1 MMKQIALGVVALVT
15 LASQG
20 QAQRRERNDS
30 EPKFSLFG
38 GIAADG
44 VNTGRDAGA
53 SNFELGGSADF
64 RLRSFPLPLRAS
76 LTFSQQHR
84 DFYLN
89 DRRSGALSIDAVGH
103 PIPSFFGIRPYML
116 GGLGVA
122 TQAEYGVIS
131 YFPNL
136 PNAAYTPTGVVRFS
150 RQNWAFLEG
159 GMGLELGKHL
169 FIQSKLQLPVASQG
183 ATRTPVSIGIRF

>member
-1 MMKQIALGVVALVT
+1 MPASADVLVLEDVEPAAERPVAPEVVEIALGVVALVT

-103 PIPSFFGIRPYML
+103 PIPSFFGIS
-116 GGLGVA
+116 
-122 TQAEYGVIS
+122 TYGWL
-131 YFPNL
+131 Y
-136 PNAAYTPTGVVRFS
+136 
-150 RQNWAFLEG
+150 
-159 GMGLELGKHL
+159 
-169 FIQSKLQLPVASQG
+169 
-183 ATRTPVSIGIRF
+183 